1 MGARNSYPELI
12 ASMNRIDRL
21 TAILIQLQG
30 KKIVKASEI
39 ADRFNISLRTVYRD
53 VKALQE
59 AGVPIGAEAGTG
71 YYIVEGYHLPPV
83 MFSKEEAAALLTGEK
98 LMEQF
103 SDHSNRKQFS
113 LAMEKI
119 RSVLRG
125 SEKDFLESLDENIAV
140 LRYQPPDLE
149 AEQFPNRFLSDIQQA
164 LGMNQVISMEY
175 FSLQEEVPTR
185 REVEPVG
192 IFHISHNWHLI
203 AFCRLRQGYRDF
215 RIDRIRKLS
224 LLTTSYKKNKHL
236 SLSDYLEQQRQ
247 RHKEETTH
255 LIKVAVDNDVMRYIR
270 DQKYYYGLMEEKV
283 IGNKT
288 ELTFLQSHLS
298 YFARWLIMLGNH
310 AEVIQPQELKT
321 AVGQLVT
328 ELHAHYF

>member
-1 MGARNSYPELI
+1 
-12 ASMNRIDRL
+12 MNRIDRL

-39 ADRFNISLRTVYRD
+39 SDRFNISLRTVYRD

-125 SEKDFLESLDENIAV
+125 TEKDYLESLDENIAV
-140 LRYQPPDLE
+140 LRFRPAATDAGE
-149 AEQFPNRFLSDIQQA
+149 FPNRFLSDIQQA

-175 FSLQEEVPTR
+175 FSFQEEVATR

-192 IFHISHNWHLI
+192 IFHSSANWHLI
-203 AFCRLRQGYRDF
+203 AYCRLRQGYRDF
-215 RIDRIRKLS
+215 RVDRIRKLS
-224 LLTTSYKKNKHL
+224 VLSATYKKDKHL
-236 SLSDYLEQQRQ
+236 SLQDYLEQQRS
-247 RHKEETTH
+247 RHTETENTY
-255 LIKVAVDNDVMRYIR
+255 LIKIALDNEVMRYVR
-270 DQKYYYGLMEEKV
+270 EQKYYFGLMEEKV
-283 IGNKT
+283 VDNKT
-288 ELTFLQSHLS
+288 ELTFLHSSLN
-298 YFARWLIMLGNH
+298 YFARWLIMFGNQ
-310 AEVIQPQELKT
+310 ADVIQPAELKT
-321 AVGQLVT
+321 VIGNLIT
-328 ELHAHYF
+328 ELQGHYL

>member
-1 MGARNSYPELI
+1 
-12 ASMNRIDRL
+12 MNRIDRL

-30 KKIVKASEI
+30 KKIVKAAEI

-98 LMEQF
+98 LMEHF
-103 SDHSNRKQFS
+103 SDHSNKKQFS

-125 SEKDFLESLDENIAV
+125 AEKDYLESLEENIAV
-140 LRYQPPDLE
+140 FRFQPQNTE
-149 AEQFPNRFLSDIQQA
+149 VSQFPNRFLSDIQQA
-164 LGMNQVISMEY
+164 LGMSQVVSMEY
-175 FSLQEEVPTR
+175 LALQDSNGTK
-185 REVEPVG
+185 REVEPIGV
-192 IFHISHNWHLI
+192 FHLSNNWHLI

-215 RIDRIRKLS
+215 RLDRIRKLS
-224 LLTTSYKKNKHL
+224 VLSAHFQKSKHP
-236 SLSDYLEQQRQ
+236 SLQDYLEQQRQ
-247 RHKEETTH
+247 QNKEDTF
-255 LIKVAVDNDVMRYIR
+255 LIKIKVDNDVMRYIR

-283 IGNKT
+283 NGDKT
-288 ELTFLQSHLS
+288 ELTFLQSYLG
-298 YFARWLIMLGNH
+298 YFARWLIMFGKSVEIL
-310 AEVIQPQELKT
+310 EPLELKLRMQEL
-321 AVGQLVT
+321 VT
-328 ELHAHYF
+328 DLKEHYL